1 MNTSDVIS
9 LSQPPLQHKYA
20 LNLVKIK
27 TVGINTRDKGREKE
41 ENKQRVSKMKVALTQ
56 KCHFPHCTP
65 HLAVSSSG
73 AVQSQP
79 DTAGVGAVG
88 CWISLS
94 CPEALCSF

>member
-27 TVGINTRDKGREKE
+27 IVGTNTRDKGREKE

-65 HLAVSSSG
+65 LTWLSAAVELYSP
-73 AVQSQP
+73 SQ
-79 DTAGVGAVG
+79 TLLV
-88 CWISLS
+88 
-94 CPEALCSF
+94 